1 MVDKQFD
8 VYIVRLQKK
17 QCFLLCVILFVFSVP
32 VFSQRGDCKEIK
44 NKVAL
49 NLYKQ
54 AVENP
59 DYKQKETQVLLKE
72 AVKIAPDFADAYY
85 KLGEINY
92 QLALKTSKDNQRRK
106 VYFKEAEEY
115 FLKVNSLCP
124 SFNYYLSSY
133 YLGDYYYQQRK
144 FEKSGFFLHQFLD
157 NNKENSKLV
166 NKARKMVKN
175 VDYYLELINNPVPF
189 NPKPLADICTGR
201 DEYLPLI
208 SPDEELMIF
217 SRRTIRFANTVHEKS
232 EEKLN
237 LSIRLWEDS
246 SGFVFS
252 RGRPMEAPF
261 NDGRNQGGATITI
274 DNNHI
279 FITICEFERADYTSY
294 KNCDIFSSDR
304 KNGKWTALKR
314 LGTNVN
320 STSTFEGMPSITA
333 DGKTLYFSSAREG
346 GYGGLDIYK
355 TELDE
360 NGNWGKAQNLG
371 PVINT
376 AGDEKTPFIHS
387 DSQTLYFSTDG
398 IFGLGGFDIFYSQYL
413 GRGQWTE
420 PKNLGYPIN
429 TENDE
434 LGLMVSA
441 NGKNIF
447 FSSRALNEAGDWDI
461 YIATLYEKARPQ
473 RVLFVKGKLYDE
485 EGKTIKKAKVELVNI
500 TTDELTEGFVD
511 DNSGNYAVAVP
522 VNKGDEFIMT
532 AKKKGFFFNS
542 IYINPEDEK
551 YDPPTTVD
559 FKVQKIDKNKRI
571 ILKNVNFKTGSDR
584 LNELSKSVLDVLVD
598 FLKENHDV
606 KITLL
611 GYTDNMGE
619 TDYNLELSLRRTKS
633 VKKYLV
639 SKGINSNR
647 ISVYGYGEKRPIA
660 SNATS
665 YGRALNRRV
674 EFIIK

>member
-8 VYIVRLQKK
+8 VYIANLRKK
-17 QCFLLCVILFVFSVP
+17 QYFLLCVILFVFSAP

-54 AVENP
+54 AIENP
-59 DYKQKETQVLLKE
+59 DYKQKETQILLKE

-124 SFNYYLSSY
+124 SFNYYVSSY

-189 NPKPLADICTGR
+189 NPKPLADICTDR

-217 SRRTIRFANTVHEKS
+217 SRRTIRFANTAHEKS

-314 LGTNVN
+314 LGANVN
-320 STSTFEGMPSITA
+320 SISTFEGMPSITA

-355 TELDE
+355 TVLDE

-387 DSQTLYFSTDG
+387 DSQTLYFSTNG

-413 GRGQWTE
+413 GHGQWTG

-447 FSSRALNEAGDWDI
+447 FSSRALNETGDWDI

-619 TDYNLELSLRRTKS
+619 TDYNLDLSLRRTKS

-647 ISVYGYGEKRPIA
+647 ISAHGYGEKRPIA
-660 SNATS
+660 SNTTS
-665 YGRALNRRV
+665 YGRSLNRRV